1 MKKKSNFAAKDIL
14 EVFGLALIFLGI
26 IYALFT
32 FVFSNDTVSGP
43 SMQPNFESNDRV
55 IIVRHSK
62 IKRGEIVVLKAPD
75 EPNVLYIKRVIG
87 MPGDSIRFQNDRLY
101 INGRKYKETYLN
113 KGKKLY
119 SMGSLYTENF
129 TLQSKHLGKRVPR
142 NCYFVM
148 GDHRNVSKDSRIF
161 GYVKKS
167 SIVGVVKLRYWPLNK
182 ITWY

>member
-1 MKKKSNFAAKDIL
+1 MHYLLLFSATIL
-14 EVFGLALIFLGI
+14 FRVPQCNLIL
-26 IYALFT
+26 
-32 FVFSNDTVSGP
+32 N
-43 SMQPNFESNDRV
+43 
-55 IIVRHSK
+55 
-62 IKRGEIVVLKAPD
+62 RGEIVVLKAPD

-148 GDHRNVSKDSRIF
+148 GDHRSVSVDSR
-161 GYVKKS
+161 S
-167 SIVGVVKLRYWPLNK
+167 ASVGCVAYEQVVGKLRLRIWPLGSFGALNVRGQAG
-182 ITWY
+182 